1 MENLTYEILKQTH
14 VRLASKHQLVEIDI
28 NYKTMSSLS
37 IATIVK
43 TCVKGQSDIKLKKLE
58 LQLKI
63 Q

>member
-43 TCVKGQSDIKLKKLE
+43 TCVKGQS
-58 LQLKI
+58 
-63 Q
+63 